1 MTDALRLAGALL
13 TLLVGAVHLQQYADL
28 LSRVPV
34 VGPSFLLNGIAG
46 VVLSALLVLPG
57 RRPRLLGAV
66 GGILLAV
73 ASLVALALALAM
85 TVGLFGYQE
94 PELRGP
100 VVFAIVVEAAAVL
113 ALAAWCARLARRPAE
128 VRTRREQRL
137 SGV

>member
-73 ASLVALALALAM
+73 ASLVALALAM

>member
-73 ASLVALALALAM
+73 ASLVALALAM

-113 ALAAWCARLARRPAE
+113 ALALWCARLARRPAE
-128 VRTRREQRL
+128 VRTRRERRL